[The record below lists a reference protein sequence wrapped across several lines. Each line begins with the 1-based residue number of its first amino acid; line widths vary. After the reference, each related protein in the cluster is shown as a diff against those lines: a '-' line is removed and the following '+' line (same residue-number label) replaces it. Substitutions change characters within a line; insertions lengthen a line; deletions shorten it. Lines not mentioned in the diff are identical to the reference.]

1 MAKRSEISDKKQEV
15 SRRDLLLAARSPS
28 VDYGVYEE
36 AQNEVPVPPV
46 DAEVVPTACEYC
58 IVGCGYKAYTWPVGD
73 EGGPNADQNAF
84 GKDYPI
90 KAASGPWASPNM
102 HSVVRKDGVLHNLLV
117 VPDGETAVNRKGNHS
132 VRGGRSAQKPY
143 SPNRPTS
150 DRLQAPMVRVNDTLQ
165 AISWDDATSI
175 VAELSQYA
183 IEKEG
188 PNAFGM
194 RYYSYQFWENTFA
207 LTKLIYGN
215 IGTAVGAEHDK
226 PTASNDATGLDDSGV
241 DGFSTSYADFQ
252 QADVIFMSGFD
263 PYENQT
269 ILFTEWIAPGG
280 AKIVFVNPRKSPT
293 AVYAER
299 NGGLHLQVQ
308 PNTDTVLNN
317 AIQRYIVEQGWED
330 REWIDRMTA
339 SREDIE
345 SEDPKHWRRRTFGQT
360 FDEHKAWLLSNDDFT
375 LENAEKVTWVP
386 KEKIIK
392 AAEMIARPRGKLRPK
407 AAFMLEKGNYWSFN
421 FPASASLSS
430 LGLMC
435 GAGSRPGHNMSRAG
449 GHQRGGMKAAG
460 YPLKKSWV
468 TSKHGREGE
477 NALMPVN
484 FDEYAMSGKLKVAYI
499 LGTTWL
505 ESANAGQAIRLK
517 LGEMTRK
524 HPIYPTSLDKDAI
537 VAALKERMDA
547 GGMFL
552 VQQDIFPNNLTEF
565 ADIVLPAA
573 TWGEVDFVR
582 AQGERRL
589 RIYSRFNDAPGEAKP
604 DWWIVAQV
612 GKKMGYEG
620 FDWEESNDVFIEAA
634 LKSEGGAYDASNLVK
649 VAEEKGVKVHEL
661 LRSMSTTGIQLPAR
675 LVNGELKGTLRLHD
689 ETFPAEEAETAPK
702 IVKQFKTAS
711 GKAIFMKGDWDLVK
725 DTFEQ
730 FRPEGDELWVSNGRI
745 NHIWQSMYDDS
756 RNPSV
761 KSRYPSN
768 FLMINPVDAEARGI
782 ESGDLVSVENDKVL
796 NQLGEMSRGVVSLVA
811 YVTDEVGEGVTYTY
825 AFYPGQSA
833 DLIVPAVTDPVTGVY
848 NYKIGKG
855 VVKKSGET
863 PLKSVEGSMSFIP
876 RTVG

>member
-1 MAKRSEISDKKQEV
+1 MAKKQEPNIEKETL
-15 SRRDLLLAARSPS
+15 SRRNLLVAARSPS
-28 VDYGVYEE
+28 IDYGAYE
-36 AQNEVPVPPV
+36 PPV
-46 DAEVVPTACEYC
+46 DEVPIPPADAEVHPTACEYC
-58 IVGCGYKAYTWPVGD
+58 IVGCGYKAYTWPVSE
-73 EGGPNADQNAF
+73 EGGPKAEDNAF
-84 GKDYPI
+84 GKTYPI
-90 KAASGPWASPNM
+90 KSAEGNWASPNM
-102 HSVVRKDGVLHNLLV
+102 HSVVRKDGKLHNLLV
-117 VPDGETAVNRKGNHS
+117 IPDGETAVNRKGNHS

-143 SPNRPTS
+143 SPKRPTS

-165 AISWDDATSI
+165 AISWEDATSI

-207 LTKLIYGN
+207 LTKLIYKN
-215 IGTAVGAEHDK
+215 IGTAIGAEHDK
-226 PTASNDATGLDDSGV
+226 PTASNDAVGLDDSGV
-241 DGFSTSYADFQ
+241 DGFSTSYSDFQ

-293 AVYAER
+293 AVHAER

-317 AIQRYIVEQGWED
+317 AIQRYIIEQGWED
-330 REWIDRMTA
+330 KEWIGRMTA

-345 SEDPKHWRRRTFGQT
+345 SEDPKHWRRRTFGQP
-360 FDEHKAWLLSNDDFT
+360 FDEHKAWLLADDTFT
-375 LENAEKVTWVP
+375 LENAEKITWVP

-392 AAEMIARPRGKLRPK
+392 AAEMLARPRGKLRTK

-421 FPASASLSS
+421 YSASASLSS
-430 LGLMC
+430 LGLLC

-460 YPLKKSWV
+460 YPMGSSWEK
-468 TSKHGREGE
+468 SKHGREGE
-477 NALMPVN
+477 NAAMPVN
-484 FDEYAMSGKLKVAYI
+484 FDKYALSGKLKVAWI
-499 LGTTWL
+499 LGTTWID
-505 ESANAGQAIRLK
+505 SMNAGQSIRLK

-524 HPIYPTSLDKDAI
+524 HPIYPDSLDKDAI
-537 VAALKERMDA
+537 VAAFKQRMDA

-552 VQQDIFPNNLTEF
+552 IQQDIFPNSLTQF

-573 TWGEVDFVR
+573 TWGEVDFAR

-604 DWWIVAQV
+604 DWWIIAQIA
-612 GKKMGYEG
+612 KKMGYEG
-620 FDWEESNDVFIEAA
+620 FDWQGSNDVFEEAA
-634 LKSEGGAYDASNLVK
+634 MKSEGGQYDASNVVR
-649 VAEEKGVKVHEL
+649 VAKEKGMTTHEF

-675 LVNGELKGTLRLHD
+675 IVNGELKGTLRLHD
-689 ETFPAEEAETAPK
+689 ETFPPEEADTAPK

-725 DTFEQ
+725 DTFEE
-730 FRPEGDELWVSNGRI
+730 FRPQGEELWVSNGRI
-745 NHIWQSMYDDS
+745 NHIWQSMYDDA
-756 RNPSV
+756 RNPFV

-768 FLMINPVDAEARGI
+768 FLMINPADAEKRGI

-796 NQLGEMSRGVVSLVA
+796 NQIGEMTRGVVSLVA

-863 PLKSVEGSMSFIP
+863 PLKKVEGSMSFIP